1 MNPRNTARIVG
12 VLFITATVAPILTFY
27 FLDSL
32 GSPDYLVN
40 IAANETKIIQGV
52 LIELVWALAVLS
64 IPVMIFPVLKKH
76 DEGLAL
82 GFVGF
87 RFLEAVSVLVHSII
101 LIPLLSLSQEY
112 VAAGAPV
119 DSVYHSLGG
128 LLLEAREGAF
138 LIGSGFVWSL
148 SALILNYAL
157 LKSKLVPRWLSVWG
171 LVGGVLSLTAYLS
184 QIFSMPLTDWLF
196 FPIALQEMVFAA
208 WLIVKGFN
216 STASI
221 PNLPNRNKRDKRS
234 SI

>member
-1 MNPRNTARIVG
+1 MNSHRLTARIVG

-32 GSPDYLVN
+32 ESPDYLVN

-82 GFVGF
+82 GFIGF

-101 LIPLLSLSQEY
+101 LIPLLSISQEY
-112 VAAGAPV
+112 VIAGTPV
-119 DSVYHSLGG
+119 DSVYLSLGS
-128 LLLEAREGAF
+128 LLLAAREGAF

-157 LKSKLVPRWLSVWG
+157 LKSELVPRWLSGWG
-171 LVGGVLSLTAYLS
+171 LVGGVLSLTVYSS

-196 FPIALQEMVFAA
+196 LPIASQEMVFAA

-216 STASI
+216 PTA
-221 PNLPNRNKRDKRS
+221 RTH
-234 SI
+234 

>member
-101 LIPLLSLSQEY
+101 LIPLLSISQEY
-112 VAAGAPV
+112 VIAGAPV
-119 DSVYHSLGG
+119 DSVFLSLGS
-128 LLLEAREGAF
+128 LLLAAREGAF

-171 LVGGVLSLTAYLS
+171 LVGGVLSLTVYLS
-184 QIFSMPLTDWLF
+184 QIFSVPLTDWLF
-196 FPIALQEMVFAA
+196 LPIASQEMVFAA

-216 STASI
+216 PTA
-221 PNLPNRNKRDKRS
+221 RTH
-234 SI
+234 

>member
-32 GSPDYLVN
+32 GSPDYLIN

-101 LIPLLSLSQEY
+101 LIPLLSISQEY

-119 DSVYHSLGG
+119 DSIYLSLGS
-128 LLLEAREGAF
+128 LLLAAREGAF
-138 LIGSGFVWSL
+138 LMGSGFVWSL

-157 LKSKLVPRWLSVWG
+157 VKGKLVPRWLSVWG
-171 LVGGVLSLTAYLS
+171 LVGGVLSLTVYLS

-196 FPIALQEMVFAA
+196 LPIALQEMVFAV

-221 PNLPNRNKRDKRS
+221 PNLPNRNKRD
-234 SI
+234 